1 MLNIFL
7 NLLVTALALLVVDI
21 IFPGVSI
28 QSFLVA
34 LIAGLVIGFVNMFIR
49 PLLTILTF
57 PVTLLTLGAFMLV
70 VNGLC
75 FWLASVL
82 VPGFSVHGL
91 AAFILGPIVLALTS
105 TVLNKYFQEKG
116 INLPFKIGSSD
127 QPALPSD

>member
-34 LIAGLVIGFVNMFIR
+34 LIAGLAIGFVNMFIR
-49 PLLTILTF
+49 PVLTILTF

-105 TVLNKYFQEKG
+105 TLLNQYFQAKG
-116 INLPFKIGSSD
+116 INLPFKVGGAD